1 MGDAMKIIF
10 IMFVTGL
17 AFAVLCWVGKAL
29 ADEPRTYTCTGQNG
43 LIVRMTERV
52 GCAPERDVP
61 RAVKALVTHSYEQD
75 KKRGYITEKEM
86 RREIRAELKTY
97 RCGWD

>member
-1 MGDAMKIIF
+1 MNMIKHILFLAIF
-10 IMFVTGL
+10 ISS
-17 AFAVLCWVGKAL
+17 AHAE
-29 ADEPRTYTCTGQNG
+29 EPRTYTCTGQNG
-43 LIVRMTERV
+43 LVVRMTEGV
-52 GCAPERDVP
+52 GCDPERDVP
-61 RAVKALVTHSYEQD
+61 RAVKALVTYGYEQD